1 MATHLDAEPS
11 KRVYSA
17 EAARS
22 ADDRYMRQKT
32 TVLARL
38 KMTRKLFASLAFI
51 LIVQPAYAQNG
62 TRNGA
67 VLGGVGGAVI
77 GGIIGHQND
86 ETPEGALIGGAVGAV
101 AGGLLGNARE
111 KQLERDRYYQ
121 QQRWNQQQQWNHQQ
135 QCNNYSTYRNVPGRT
150 AGTRAPG
157 VTTGDVLTMTRSG
170 VGESVIINH
179 IYSTGIQRR
188 IDTNEIIMLH
198 QQGVT
203 ENVINAMQQAPIRSA
218 YSNAAGFTGSSATT
232 IMTPP
237 GGTVI
242 VQEQVGTPTY
252 TASTYGTPTYSSPS
266 YATPYNPAPDYSQ
279 PPYSKP
285 TYSRPSHYQ
294 TYPPRRGF

>member
-1 MATHLDAEPS
+1 
-11 KRVYSA
+11 
-17 EAARS
+17 
-22 ADDRYMRQKT
+22 
-32 TVLARL
+32 
-38 KMTRKLFASLAFI
+38 MTRKLFAGLA
-51 LIVQPAYAQNG
+51 LLLLAQPALAQNG

-111 KQLERDRYYQ
+111 Q
-121 QQRWNQQQQWNHQQ
+121 QARQRQYEQQQQWQQ
-135 QCNNYSTYRNVPGRT
+135 HHYNTYRTVPQRT
-150 AGTRAPG
+150 VITQQG
-157 VTTGDVLTMTRSG
+157 VTIADVLSMTRSG

-179 IYSTGIQRR
+179 VYATGLQRR

-203 ENVINAMQQAPIRSA
+203 ENVINAMQQAPLRNA
-218 YSNAAGFTGSSATT
+218 YSGHTTLSGQSATT

-242 VQEQVGTPTY
+242 VQEQYGSPAY
-252 TASTYGTPTYSSPS
+252 TTPTYSQP
-266 YATPYNPAPDYSQ
+266 TYSQ
-279 PPYSKP
+279 P
-285 TYSRPSHYQ
+285 TYARPSYYQ
-294 TYPPRRGF
+294 SYPRRRGF

>member
-1 MATHLDAEPS
+1 
-11 KRVYSA
+11 
-17 EAARS
+17 
-22 ADDRYMRQKT
+22 
-32 TVLARL
+32 
-38 KMTRKLFASLAFI
+38 MTRKLFASLAFI

-111 KQLERDRYYQ
+111 KQAERDRYYRQ
-121 QQRWNQQQQWNHQQ
+121 QQYQQQWHQHQ
-135 QCNNYSTYRNVPGRT
+135 HCNTNYNTYRTVP
-150 AGTRAPG
+150 TRPATTYQTG

-170 VGESVIINH
+170 VAESVIINH

-203 ENVINAMQQAPIRSA
+203 ENVINAMQQAPLRSA
-218 YSNAAGFTGSSATT
+218 YAGSTGFAGTSATT

-242 VQEQVGTPTY
+242 VQEQYGTPTY
-252 TASTYGTPTYSSPS
+252 TASTY
-266 YATPYNPAPDYSQ
+266 ATPSQPRYSTPQHSVPNYSQ
-279 PPYSKP
+279 PPYSQP
-285 TYSRPSHYQ
+285 TYNRPSNYHN
-294 TYPPRRGF
+294 YPPRRGF